1 MSFFVQLPIDSYP
14 DQLPAFG
21 QGHEFS
27 YPTAQAMMWLAQLTY
42 EPDSKVVDVLKKWR
56 LTLVAHLHS
65 PTEGPLSDTATQG
78 FVCQRDGA
86 TIVAF
91 AGTDPGMVK
100 TLLTDVTT
108 VPGPDG
114 MHPGF
119 GHALEAVW
127 GQVLAV
133 VPGLDPGSPFVTGH
147 SLGAALAALAAF
159 RLHTEAN
166 IGARAVY
173 TFGMPRVG
181 GQTFGDLYEPTLGD
195 RTFRLVNGDDPVPSV
210 PPPIVGFRHVGRR
223 MSCPHDGAFAPKAKP
238 ATVRDN
244 EPSFLEQEANNA
256 SDTLVNLLKGILP
269 VPAQPGPLGVFV
281 EFLPGGIADHLQ
293 ARYLRALGTPVMNP
307 TSQA

>member
-1 MSFFVQLPIDSYP
+1 MSLFVQLPIDSYP
-14 DQLPAFG
+14 DRLPPCD

-42 EPDSKVVDVLKKWR
+42 EPDNKVADVLKKWQ

-65 PTEGPLSDTATQG
+65 PKGLLSDTATQG

-100 TLLTDVTT
+100 TLLTDGKT
-108 VPGPDG
+108 VPGRDG

-119 GHALEAVW
+119 QEALEAVW

-133 VPGLDPGSPFVTGH
+133 VPGHGPGSLFVTGH

-159 RLHTEAN
+159 RLHAEAN
-166 IGARAVY
+166 IEARAVY

-181 GQTFGDLYEPTLGD
+181 GQAFGDLYEPILGD

-210 PPPIVGFRHVGRR
+210 PPPFAGFRHVGRR
-223 MSCPHDGAFAPKAKP
+223 MSCPHGGAFAPTSKP
-238 ATVRDN
+238 DAVQDN
-244 EPSFLEQEANNA
+244 EPSFLEQEASNA

-269 VPAQPGPLGVFV
+269 VPAQPGLLGVSV

-307 TSQA
+307 PR